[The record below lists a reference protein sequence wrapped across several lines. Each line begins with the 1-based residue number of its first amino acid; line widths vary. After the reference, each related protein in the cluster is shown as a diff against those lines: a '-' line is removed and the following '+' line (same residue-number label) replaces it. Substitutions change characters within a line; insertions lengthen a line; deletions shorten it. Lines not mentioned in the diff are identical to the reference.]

1 MEIAHCGSQFVQF
14 IRNPNSVIENNMIT
28 LNAFNKPTF
37 GKIMRG
43 REKIYK
49 KYYKVAIALAA
60 CILLAGCSRCGRGD
74 EGLFGGIEESP
85 LRDESLTGTAW
96 QIQTNFR
103 KIFELYKER
112 VVSISTERMVPGG
125 YGPFFDPYGGGQK
138 RTGLGTG
145 FVLSEDGYICTNH
158 HVVGNAEKIIVKV
171 NDRTYTANLVGTD
184 EKTDI
189 ALLKIEPKEPLK
201 PIFWGNS
208 DEVKVGD
215 WAIAIGNPF
224 GLDKTFTVGVISA
237 TARKDVDFMGSHQSH
252 IQTDASINPGNS
264 GGPLINIKGQVIGI
278 NRMIFSKS
286 GGYMGIGFAIPINT
300 AKTILDHL
308 KRYKKV
314 RRGFIGVQV
323 MPITPDIAA
332 RAGRSTT
339 EGALVVEVLPASP
352 AQRGGV
358 QRGDIITQLNNRNIT
373 NAGEL
378 VELLGEAGIGSTVR
392 IVVWRGGRSITLSI
406 RVEERK

>member
-1 MEIAHCGSQFVQF
+1 MKKNF
-14 IRNPNSVIENNMIT
+14 I
-28 LNAFNKPTF
+28 LLL
-37 GKIMRG
+37 IMFS
-43 REKIYK
+43 
-49 KYYKVAIALAA
+49 A
-60 CILLAGCSRCGRGD
+60 LLAGCSRCGSGD
-74 EGLFGGIEESP
+74 QGLFGGQEESP

-103 KIFELYKER
+103 KIFELYRER
-112 VVSISTERMVPGG
+112 VVSISTERVVAGG
-125 YGPFFDPYGGGQK
+125 YNPFFDPYGGGQK
-138 RTGLGTG
+138 QKGLGTG

-158 HVVGNAEKIIVKV
+158 HVVGNAEKIIVKI
-171 NDRTYTANLVGTD
+171 NDKTYTANLVGSD
-184 EKTDI
+184 ERTDI
-189 ALLKIEPKEPLK
+189 ALLKIEPREPLK

-224 GLDKTFTVGVISA
+224 GLDKTFTVGVVSA

-300 AKTILDHL
+300 AKSILDHL

-323 MPITPDIAA
+323 MSVTPEIAA
-332 RAGRSTT
+332 RAGRNTT
-339 EGALVVEVLPASP
+339 EGALVVELMPGSP
-352 AQRGGV
+352 ALRAGL
-358 QRGDIITQLNNRNIT
+358 QRGDIIIRVNNRNIE
-373 NAGEL
+373 NSGEL
-378 VELLGEAGIGSTVR
+378 VELLGEAAIGSTVQ
-392 IVVWRGGRSITLSI
+392 ITVWRGGRTISLSI